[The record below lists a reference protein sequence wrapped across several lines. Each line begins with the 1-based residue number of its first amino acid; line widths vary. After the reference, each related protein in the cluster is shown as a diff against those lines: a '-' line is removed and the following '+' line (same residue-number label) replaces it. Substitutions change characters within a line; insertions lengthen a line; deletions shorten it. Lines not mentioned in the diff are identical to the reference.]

1 MLTTEE
7 PPDAPNPLVIEYN
20 KDPTPDLSK
29 QELDPLDP
37 SNPSHIFK
45 IEGSILRTQC
55 APVEQVMHRDFI
67 IVNEDKVKYCYGI
80 HDTFIDMDLKMF
92 ISFLPAVKS
101 SLSKIVKLKGTLY
114 CSMCDAHKQQ
124 FFSPGTKEILI
135 AKDFCRRLLDQ
146 ERDYFMFM
154 HVVYVEL
161 LDDLLQYLACFET
174 DARVFSFPFP
184 SFMSKYRRRIK
195 FVKACLTSV
204 GDKKNFFKN
213 CYMICRKFSLTRFSP
228 FYEGDLELFR
238 RVNVA
243 LHSFL
248 RKFRRAEKLQSDA
261 DMKDLKK
268 FGVKVGTEKTLEH
281 AITVPEN
288 VDGEMLEPFGAHL
301 GVTDKQHYLEDHEMQ
316 LVYGTVNTEKY
327 SLAVDQHD
335 PKAVK
340 EYKVLKKQREK
351 ENMLALKEKVAEET
365 ARLDDIQQG
374 KWVPPEKRKFKL
386 PPDTHYVGLSG
397 LIDRL
402 SRRKYKDGLHRGHYA
417 QRGKHKFTRD
427 DWKFEKLKHEY
438 GALINEKFDKEEAR
452 EKARKKKEEAERAER
467 LKNELAAEKLKK
479 ALAAKE
485 ALKKTGGKTKVV
497 VKEESK
503 SEVKKKA
510 DKQSVNDNDDSDIV
524 TTGSTKSTT
533 NADRLRV
540 LEGTKTGGK
549 SGESTKSG
557 NTGGKTGSKESDAK
571 KKESDAKKKSE
582 TPKVVDAEKKP
593 KSKEE
598 TPKKK
603 KKKKATDPYKVN
615 DQLSSKI
622 SHKHYRDVISNPNPQ
637 VAPGRPKPEKLPE
650 VVHVEPLSAIFDKT
664 EAAVDIT
671 CLVHEFE
678 EEGLDPL
685 AEMDHLNY
693 QFDTERLIEIRY
705 KLPERLDRVALNQ
718 YLLLSKKRVKEF
730 NEDISEI
737 TIKDFDTMDEKM
749 RDIKDMRKKMEVL
762 MKDKVHPAKVMIL
775 QSKIAKMEK
784 EMIENEA
791 ASMLV
796 EKHARRQQKKR
807 DNMES
812 DLNKNRYKDY
822 HHHKDLYYED
832 TFAGIHKEFEEMF
845 GS

>member
-1 MLTTEE
+1 
-7 PPDAPNPLVIEYN
+7 
-20 KDPTPDLSK
+20 
-29 QELDPLDP
+29 
-37 SNPSHIFK
+37 
-45 IEGSILRTQC
+45 
-55 APVEQVMHRDFI
+55 MHRDFI

-195 FVKACLTSV
+195 FVKACLSSV

-261 DMKDLKK
+261 DLKTLKK
-268 FGVKVGTEKTLEH
+268 YGVKVGTETTLEH

-351 ENMLALKEKVAEET
+351 ENMLSLKEKLAEET
-365 ARLDDIQQG
+365 ARLDDIQKG

-402 SRRKYKDGLHRGHYA
+402 SRRKYKDGLHRGHFP
-417 QRGKHKFTRD
+417 QRGKHKFIRD

-438 GALINEKFDKEEAR
+438 GALINEKFNKEEAR
-452 EKARKKKEEAERAER
+452 EKARKKKEEAERAEQ

-479 ALAAKE
+479 ALAEKE
-485 ALKKTGGKTKVV
+485 ALKKSGAKTKVV

-510 DKQSVNDNDDSDIV
+510 DKQSVNDNDDSDIL
-524 TTGSTKSTT
+524 TTGSTSSSSSTSGT
-533 NADRLRV
+533 STGKLRV
-540 LEGTKTGGK
+540 LVETT
-549 SGESTKSG
+549 STKSD
-557 NTGGKTGSKESDAK
+557 TSGKTGTGSKTSGATTTTTAK
-571 KKESDAKKKSE
+571 KDSDAKKKSE
-582 TPKVVDAEKKP
+582 KAKPVDADKKA
-593 KSKEE
+593 KSKKDQ
-598 TPKKK
+598 KKK
-603 KKKKATDPYKVN
+603 KKKKKNDPYKVN
-615 DQLSSKI
+615 DQLSTKI
-622 SHKHYRDVISNPNPQ
+622 SHKDYRDVISNPNPQ

-664 EAAVDIT
+664 EAAIDIQSF
-671 CLVHEFE
+671 VHEFVK
-678 EEGLDPL
+678 EGLDPL
-685 AEMDHLNY
+685 AECDHINY

-705 KLPERLDRVALNQ
+705 KLPERLNRIALHQ
-718 YLLLSKKRVKEF
+718 YLLLNRKRCKEF
-730 NEDISEI
+730 NEDITEI

-762 MKDKVHPAKVMIL
+762 MKDKVHPAKVMIM

-791 ASMLV
+791 ASRLV

-807 DNMES
+807 KNMDS
-812 DLNKNRYKDY
+812 DLNKNRYPDY